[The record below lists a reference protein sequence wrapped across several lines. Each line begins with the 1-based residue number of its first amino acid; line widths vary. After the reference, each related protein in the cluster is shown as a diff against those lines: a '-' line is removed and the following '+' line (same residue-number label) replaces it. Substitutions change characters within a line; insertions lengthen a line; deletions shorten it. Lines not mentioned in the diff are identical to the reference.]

1 MPIPEWLDPR
11 KIATPQNLGERI
23 LTGIN
28 PLKGANPTTL
38 GGRLL
43 QGANPLNRRNI
54 LEQVITSAAGKV
66 LEPYLGKE
74 TTDELV
80 TRAGFYTMGP
90 YVGAVGNFLYG
101 RPAKGAMFNPDG
113 TLTEEAKRSGVVP
126 VSSPTA
132 TKQDPVKTYQ
142 DFRKRAEELYAQSQQ
157 AAKAEEEQSTPP
169 PAPKL
174 PPPAYEPP
182 TPELLTVLAKLK
194 GRPGVL
200 NKETGEFTQQP
211 WSATEA
217 ERYATYRAP
226 ASEEVVVTPS
236 EDQVVEDLKAELLET
251 ALTGVGP
258 SEGYESF
265 QSQRLGDAIRQAQ
278 EDIIRRRVES
288 GDLMYR

>member
-11 KIATPQNLGERI
+11 KIATPQNLKQRI
-23 LTGIN
+23 FTGIN
-28 PLKGANPTTL
+28 PLKTAIPTSRP
-38 GGRLL
+38 GRLL
-43 QGANPLNRRNI
+43 KQANPLNPRNLAERI
-54 LEQVITSAAGKV
+54 ATEAARAA
-66 LEPYLGKE
+66 LTPYLGKE

-126 VSSPTA
+126 VSSSTA

-182 TPELLTVLAKLK
+182 TPEILTVLAKLK

>member
-11 KIATPQNLGERI
+11 RIYQNPKRL
-23 LTGIN
+23 LN
-28 PLKGANPTTL
+28 PLGMRGGLLYGSISDTIGEQLNLPGPVRGAMQGALSAPTPLLMPVAALIGADLYNPVNAGEDEKL
-38 GGRLL
+38 RKIHEENERLL
-43 QGANPLNRRNI
+43 ARGIQPGTESMEVRPGTVVGRDGA
-54 LEQVITSAAGKV
+54 
-66 LEPYLGKE
+66 
-74 TTDELV
+74 
-80 TRAGFYTMGP
+80 
-90 YVGAVGNFLYG
+90 
-101 RPAKGAMFNPDG
+101 
-113 TLTEEAKRSGVVP
+113 
-126 VSSPTA
+126 TA
-132 TKQDPVKTYQ
+132 TLS
-142 DFRKRAEELYAQSQQ
+142 E
-157 AAKAEEEQSTPP
+157 TPP

-182 TPELLTVLAKLK
+182 TPEILTVLAKLK

-211 WSATEA
+211 WSSTEA
-217 ERYATYRAP
+217 ERYARYRAP